1 MFFFISPAKLR
12 VFDEVTSDGVWK
24 SLIAKKRWL
33 THSETI
39 VYKPKCY
46 MSEKKW
52 CGKVIDVTSNLDGFI
67 PKKRRKRYKNGEGE
81 KLIFYK
87 I

>member
-33 THSETI
+33 IHSETI
-39 VYKPKCY
+39 VYKAKCY

-52 CGKVIDVTSNLDGFI
+52 CGKVIDVTSIWVVLS
-67 PKKRRKRYKNGEGE
+67 RKNDE
-81 KLIFYK
+81 KDTK
-87 I
+87 TGKGRN